1 MENVL
6 VNIDSRFRDRLKY
19 PNAAKCTY
27 RMSEKIKNCK
37 YIRMSSIEFPNL
49 YHTFSSKKLNTY
61 FYITCTDTINDIS
74 GSFVIN
80 TPFKITISNGMYDTE
95 SMLLE
100 IQAQLDKINVTG
112 SYEYKVIFNNLN
124 GHVRLTSI
132 RPFSVNFYNG
142 YNPQDNMSLLYP
154 SLGHHLGYRDISYNA
169 IPNPD
174 IDMDDPDHCGCDEN
188 NEYYIVNSNCNMD
201 VAGDT
206 YIFLKVNDYGNIYH
220 DFEEISVNVYNNMST
235 LDSAI
240 VKKKRQ
246 GDKDLLAKIILTSNK
261 GSQVFDNGANY
272 LTKSYTFRQQADID
286 HFDIELID
294 PRGYTVNM
302 CCVDFSMT
310 LEIGIIY
317 DSSLYKNNNDNVY
330 DNLISGLPNLPVIN
344 KLENFENIVIENKK
358 EDEINS
364 IFEDNTMPVIDVSNM
379 EKPKSKSKRKY
390 KFKY

>member
-19 PNAAKCTY
+19 PNAAKFTY

-61 FYITCTDTINDIS
+61 FYITCTDTPDIS
-74 GSFVIN
+74 GQYTTD
-80 TPFKITISNGMYDTE
+80 TPVKITISNGMYDVE

-124 GHVRLTSI
+124 GHIRLTSI

-174 IDMDDPDHCGCDEN
+174 IDINDPDQCGCDEN

-220 DFEEISVNVYNNMST
+220 DFEEI
-235 LDSAI
+235 
-240 VKKKRQ
+240 
-246 GDKDLLAKIILTSNK
+246 
-261 GSQVFDNGANY
+261 
-272 LTKSYTFRQQADID
+272 
-286 HFDIELID
+286 
-294 PRGYTVNM
+294 
-302 CCVDFSMT
+302 
-310 LEIGIIY
+310 
-317 DSSLYKNNNDNVY
+317 
-330 DNLISGLPNLPVIN
+330 
-344 KLENFENIVIENKK
+344 
-358 EDEINS
+358 
-364 IFEDNTMPVIDVSNM
+364 
-379 EKPKSKSKRKY
+379 
-390 KFKY
+390 